1 MLFILILPLEG
12 LNTTFYNLRNR
23 MINQDT
29 LVCVGLDPDIS
40 RMPSEIMQLSLP
52 IEEKVYLFL
61 TSVIDITA
69 THVCAY
75 KLQKAFY
82 DNFEQGHTLLIR
94 VIGYIKQTF
103 PGIPVFIDC
112 KIGDTENTMAIYIH
126 NLFDQ
131 LSADGIVVNPYMGDD
146 VFLPFQKD
154 PNKIALVMVQTSNLN
169 AKIIQEMRM
178 DTGCFFWERVLEL
191 TLHRWNTAQNI
202 IVILSSNT
210 FDYNYKSLRQK
221 IPKNVPILLA
231 GIGAQGGNLSA
242 LKDLLNDEKIGVFIN
257 SSRDILY
264 PYSPEN
270 SLWKDEIFQATLSLK
285 KQINGYRL

>member
-1 MLFILILPLEG
+1 MKILTLLMLFILILPLEG
-12 LNTTFYNLRNR
+12 LNTTFHNLRSR

-40 RMPSEIMQLSLP
+40 KMPSEIMKLSLP
-52 IEEKVYLFL
+52 VEEKVYLFL
-61 TSVIDITA
+61 ASVIDITA

-82 DNFEQGHTLLIR
+82 DNFEQGHNLLIR

-126 NLFDQ
+126 NLFNQ

-154 PNKIALVMVQTSNLN
+154 PNKTALVMVQTSNLN
-169 AKIIQEMRM
+169 AKIIQEMRL

-202 IVILSSNT
+202 MVILSSNT
-210 FDYNYKSLRQK
+210 FDYNYKSLRQS
-221 IPKNVPILLA
+221 N
-231 GIGAQGGNLSA
+231 
-242 LKDLLNDEKIGVFIN
+242 
-257 SSRDILY
+257 
-264 PYSPEN
+264 
-270 SLWKDEIFQATLSLK
+270 
-285 KQINGYRL
+285 RLI